1 MPTTMVNDPLGICYV
16 FSDGRSAEFDLP
28 NPRLTRDLATGLVE
42 LIHPHVSAD
51 SRSTVDG
58 YVAALRAMVRALAEQ
73 GFTGGAD
80 GLRRSQLAQFWMTGP
95 TRLEAPPEDWWRVTP
110 GPAVSST
117 TGC

>member
-51 SRSTVDG
+51 SRS
-58 YVAALRAMVRALAEQ
+58 
-73 GFTGGAD
+73 
-80 GLRRSQLAQFWMTGP
+80 
-95 TRLEAPPEDWWRVTP
+95 
-110 GPAVSST
+110 SS
-117 TGC
+117 G